1 MALTNYP
8 LHSVA
13 FVLLFYSY
21 GLGLG
26 LYAKVGAFG
35 GVMLA
40 LPVLAIEFAV
50 SRWWLRRFR
59 LGPAEWLWRSL
70 ASGKSQPLRVIQ
82 PLVGSSA
89 G

>member
-1 MALTNYP
+1 MALTNYL

-40 LPVLAIEFAV
+40 LPVLALELVV
-50 SRWWLRRFR
+50 SQWWLRRFR
-59 LGPAEWLWRSL
+59 FGPAEWFWRTLSYGKRQPMRL
-70 ASGKSQPLRVIQ
+70 ARKT
-82 PLVGSSA
+82 
-89 G
+89 